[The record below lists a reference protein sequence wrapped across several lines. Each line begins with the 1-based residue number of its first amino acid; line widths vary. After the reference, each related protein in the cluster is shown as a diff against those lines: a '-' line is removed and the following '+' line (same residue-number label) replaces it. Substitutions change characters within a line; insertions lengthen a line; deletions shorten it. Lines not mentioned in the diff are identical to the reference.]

1 MQKQLLTTP
10 NQCPA
15 SPPRNRRQTF
25 LTRKIFQNLLQR
37 PARTSVS
44 LFPHIPKS
52 QMCFI
57 WYTQH
62 ILNTYKHL
70 MILAAM

>member
-10 NQCPA
+10 NQSPA